1 MGNYFIMTNNK
12 KRIIII
18 SIIFFIVLITLII
31 SQIIIINNIN
41 KMKDDK
47 LYISI
52 YQYEVENYNIDYNT
66 KRKLYKRIEF
76 NIDTVYTE
84 TIYSL
89 DNNYYNKVVI
99 ENGKCYV
106 SEANCLNQICLKN
119 VLTIDKDKVGAK
131 TIVCMPS
138 GLYIELSN

>member
-89 DNNYYNKVVI
+89 DNNYFHFHYIHYIQRLEFSSYNI
-99 ENGKCYV
+99 FLA
-106 SEANCLNQICLKN
+106 SF
-119 VLTIDKDKVGAK
+119 
-131 TIVCMPS
+131 
-138 GLYIELSN
+138 